1 MTTTPTTTDTAA
13 AIDVAKV
20 ERAALLMHFDAVWH
34 ARILEGD
41 TLSLSAAEKSL
52 FAQVDRRAFQTDGE
66 RAARAV
72 AVVVEELPVAVAVA
86 GLPRVFA
93 FFRDEALLDVIVGGV
108 PLVVAVARFLG
119 NAPARIEGAVARA
132 RRRRTAPAGE
142 VVVAPHV
149 ASAPVPA
156 DAVDRWLAARASLGA
171 DVVAV
176 VGGGRRVPW
185 VDATFGDTVDT
196 AGVLVTGTP
205 SSPAVGRCAH
215 ALAALLAR
223 FEDGGSSEAFRVAAR
238 ELGCDDDA
246 EADALL
252 ADLVAD
258 GMVVRR

>member
-1 MTTTPTTTDTAA
+1 MTTTTATAA
-13 AIDVAKV
+13 ATIDVVKV
-20 ERAALLMHFDAVWH
+20 ERAALLMHFDAVWQ

-52 FAQVDRRAFQTDGE
+52 FAQVDRRAFHTDGE

-93 FFRDEALLDVIVGGV
+93 FFRDDAFLDVIVGGV
-108 PLVVAVARFLG
+108 PLVVGAAAFLD

-132 RRRRTAPAGE
+132 RRRHAAPAGE

-171 DVVAV
+171 DVLAV

-185 VDATFGDTVDT
+185 SDATFGDTVDI

-215 ALAALLAR
+215 ALASLLGH
-223 FEDGGSSEAFRVAAR
+223 FENGGSCDAFRVAAR
-238 ELGCDDDA
+238 ERGCDDDA

-252 ADLVAD
+252 ADLVVD
-258 GMVVRR
+258 GLLLRR